1 MALKLS
7 VNLNKVALLRNS
19 RGHDNPS
26 PRVAAHACLDAGA
39 DGLTLHWR
47 ADERHTREQ
56 DVRDLRAICA
66 ERGAEFNLE
75 GDERPAL
82 AALAAELR
90 VDQFT
95 LVPVRPGEVTSDHGW
110 DLPAQTEAI
119 KAILGPLN
127 DRGVRTAIF
136 MDPTPAAMALAAAT
150 GTQRVE
156 LYTEPY
162 AAAFAAS
169 GASGDPA
176 RRAHELDR
184 LIACGRAL
192 AAAGLGVNAGH
203 DLDLFNLPL
212 LARSVPELAEVS
224 IGHALLADALYLG
237 LRGTVERYLRACR
250 GEDIADAPT
259 TR

>member
-95 LVPVRPGEVTSDHGW
+95 LVPVRPGEITSDHGW
-110 DLPAQTEAI
+110 DLPAQREQI
-119 KAILGPLN
+119 HAILAPLV

-136 MDPTPAAMALAAAT
+136 MDPSPAAMELAAAT
-150 GTQRVE
+150 GAQRVE

-162 AAAFAAS
+162 AAAFAS
-169 GASGDPA
+169 QDGG
-176 RRAHELDR
+176 RRQQELER
-184 LIACGRAL
+184 LAACGRAL

-203 DLDLFNLPL
+203 DLDLHNLPL
-212 LARSVPELAEVS
+212 LARTVPELAEVS

-237 LRGTVERYLRACR
+237 LAATVERYLRACR
-250 GEDIADAPT
+250 GTDIVDIPV

>member
-1 MALKLS
+1 MPLNLS

-39 DGLTLHWR
+39 HGLTLHWR
-47 ADERHTREQ
+47 ADNRHTRER
-56 DVRDLRAICA
+56 DVRDLRAICG

-75 GDERPAL
+75 GDDRDEL
-82 AALAAELR
+82 IALAAELR

-95 LVPVRPGEVTSDHGW
+95 LVPVKPGEITSDHGW
-110 DLPAQTEAI
+110 DLPRQTDAI
-119 KAILGPLN
+119 APILGRLN

-136 MDPTPAAMALAAAT
+136 LDCTPDAMALAAAT

-162 AAAFAAS
+162 AAAWFTPRRAAELERFAAC
-169 GASGDPA
+169 A
-176 RRAHELDR
+176 
-184 LIACGRAL
+184 RAL

-203 DLDLFNLPL
+203 DLDLHNLPA
-212 LARSVPELAEVS
+212 LARDVPELIEVS

-237 LRGTVERYLRACR
+237 IPATVAAYVRACR
-250 GEDIADAPT
+250 GEETVPPVT
-259 TR
+259 K

>member
-1 MALKLS
+1 MPTNLS

-26 PRVAAHACLDAGA
+26 PRVAAHACIDAGVA
-39 DGLTLHWR
+39 GLTLHWR
-47 ADERHTREQ
+47 ADERHTREA
-56 DVRDLRAICA
+56 DVRDLRAICR
-66 ERGAEFNLE
+66 ERGVEFNLE

-82 AALAAELR
+82 HQLAAELA

-110 DLPAQTEAI
+110 ELPRQAAQIA
-119 KAILGPLN
+119 AILGPLN

-136 MDPTPAAMALAAAT
+136 MDPAPEAMAGCAAT

-162 AAAFAAS
+162 ASAW
-169 GASGDPA
+169 GTP
-176 RRAHELDR
+176 RRDAELAK
-184 LIACGRAL
+184 LVACSQAL
-192 AAAGLGVNAGH
+192 VDAGLGVNAGH
-203 DLDLFNLPL
+203 DLDLHNLPTL
-212 LARSVPELAEVS
+212 VRAMPALHEVS

-237 LRGTVERYLRACR
+237 LAATIEAYLAACR
-250 GEDIADAPT
+250 GEATPPPV

>member
-1 MALKLS
+1 MAVNLS

-47 ADERHTREQ
+47 ADNRHTREA
-56 DVRDLRAICA
+56 DVRDLRAICK
-66 ERGAEFNLE
+66 ERGVEFNLE
-75 GDERPAL
+75 GDERPEL
-82 AALAAELR
+82 HALAAELA

-110 DLPAQTEAI
+110 DLPRQTPIIAP
-119 KAILGPLN
+119 ILARLA

-136 MDPTPAAMALAAAT
+136 LDPDPALMVHAAAT
-150 GTQRVE
+150 GCARVE

-162 AAAFAAS
+162 AAAFAT
-169 GASGDPA
+169 P
-176 RRAHELDR
+176 RRDLELGR
-184 LIACGRAL
+184 LVACAQAL
-192 AAAGLGVNAGH
+192 TAAGVGVNAGH
-203 DLDLFNLPL
+203 DLDLHNLPTFVR
-212 LARSVPELAEVS
+212 ACPTLAEVS

-237 LRGTVERYLRACR
+237 LGATVAAYKRACR
-250 GEDIADAPT
+250 GEAT
-259 TR
+259 TPPVTR